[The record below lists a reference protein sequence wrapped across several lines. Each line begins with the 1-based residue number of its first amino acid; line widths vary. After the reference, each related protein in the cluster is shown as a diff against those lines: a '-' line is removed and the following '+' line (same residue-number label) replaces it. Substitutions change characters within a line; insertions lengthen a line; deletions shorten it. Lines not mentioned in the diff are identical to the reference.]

1 VLISRETLYLLRV
14 TDNGVP
20 NLSDAK
26 TFTVGVLP
34 RPVLEAV
41 SNLDNTVTLTWSAIS
56 GVTYRIQFRTYVNDL
71 GWVDLA
77 PDITATGPTASMA
90 DSSAT
95 NDTRFYR
102 VQVVP

>member
-1 VLISRETLYLLRV
+1 MLISREKLYLLRV

-26 TFTVGVLP
+26 AFTVDVLP

-41 SNLDNTVTLTWSAIS
+41 SNLDNTVTLTWSALS
-56 GVTYRIQFRTYVNDL
+56 GVTYRVQFRTNVNDP

-77 PDITATGPTASMA
+77 PDITATGPTASVV
-90 DSSAT
+90 DNSAT

-102 VQVVP
+102 VRVVP